1 MNFKAIKTSSDNI
14 DFKLL
19 VAELD
24 AHLVEF
30 YGNQQDFF
38 NKHNSIEAIK
48 HVIVVY
54 DNGHPIG
61 CGAIKQYSDTIIEIK
76 RMYVKPE
83 YRGRGIA
90 ATILMALENWAKD
103 LGYLTSILETMKAK
117 ESVISMYKKNG
128 YSIMD
133 NYGQYK
139 NMETSV
145 CMSKAI
151 H

>member
-1 MNFKAIKTSSDNI
+1 MNFKEIKTSSNNI

-24 AHLVEF
+24 AHLIEF

-38 NKHNSIEAIK
+38 KKHNSIDAIK

-54 DNGHPIG
+54 DNENPIG

-90 ATILMALENWAKD
+90 ATMLIALENWAKD
-103 LGYLTSILETMKAK
+103 LGYLTLILETMKAK

-139 NMETSV
+139 NMETSI

>member
-1 MNFKAIKTSSDNI
+1 MNLKEIKTSSDNI

-24 AHLVEF
+24 AHLAEF
-30 YGNQQDFF
+30 YGNEKGFF
-38 NKHNSIEAIK
+38 NKHNSIDAIK
-48 HVIVVY
+48 YVIVVY

-61 CGAIKQYSDTIIEIK
+61 CGAIKQYSNTIIEIK

-90 ATILMALENWAKD
+90 ANILIALENWANN

-139 NMETSV
+139 NIETSV
-145 CMSKAI
+145 CMSKVI

>member
-1 MNFKAIKTSSDNI
+1 MNFKEIKTSSNNI

-19 VAELD
+19 AAELD

-38 NKHNSIEAIK
+38 NKHNSIDAIK

-54 DNGHPIG
+54 DNENPIG
-61 CGAIKQYSDTIIEIK
+61 CGAIKQYSETIIEIK

-83 YRGRGIA
+83 HRGQGIA
-90 ATILMALENWAKD
+90 ATMLIALENWAKD
-103 LGYLTSILETMKAK
+103 LGYLTLILETMKAK

-128 YSIMD
+128 YSIIN